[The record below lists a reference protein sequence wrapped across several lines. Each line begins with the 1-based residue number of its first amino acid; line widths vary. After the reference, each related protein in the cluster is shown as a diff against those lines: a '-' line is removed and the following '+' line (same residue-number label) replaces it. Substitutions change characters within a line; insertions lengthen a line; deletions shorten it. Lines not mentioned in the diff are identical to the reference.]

1 MPRACPDDGGRLYG
15 VALGVSESGTR
26 AILYIPGVGLRH
38 CPAHETEPAHE
49 WEVAAAAGWDTTR
62 IAGNVHA
69 RRELWSAQYG
79 KGESFRCLPDMYESQ
94 RDALAAAFPR
104 IRRDAADAYARVY
117 GGDATGALFDMRC

>member
-49 WEVAAAAGWDTTR
+49 WEVAAAAGWEYRTIGRDR
-62 IAGNVHA
+62 HA
-69 RRELWSAQYG
+69 IQRGSGETFEAMPGLFQTVRDGLRAAFDLRLRREA
-79 KGESFRCLPDMYESQ
+79 R
-94 RDALAAAFPR
+94 
-104 IRRDAADAYARVY
+104 DAYARVY
-117 GGDATGALFDMRC
+117 GGNATGALFDMRC